1 MLNLIL
7 IISIGSLLVLPVV
20 LYFRYNKL
28 KHLTGELDQQNTN
41 LERNLA
47 QANRKVESLF
57 NELKEIKASSRQ
69 ISEQR
74 EVHLSSENERL
85 SRELDQELRRNL
97 RIEKKLAASNLSLEQ
112 SDQRNEKLTGE
123 LAQANRRNV
132 NLERDQK
139 RLSIQLKQEHENK
152 NKLEK
157 ELKLSG
163 SSAYRTLLDAI
174 YAARCIKTDEQ
185 KHTLLNNLLTVS
197 QELGREYQQQNL
209 SPDYSKPYYQ
219 EAYLLRYFLPYSQPV
234 PYLLNHLTLQKN
246 FPYQLPEDGTLKAS
260 FFGCG
265 PGPELYG
272 LMHYLGGPHSGIDI
286 SVAMLDIVPWEHAR
300 KIVFEHLLTRPEIRE
315 FKSNLVGSARDF
327 LPNDSGKWIS
337 DSDLIVIQHCL
348 NEKHNARNERLLENL
363 KQIVWKMKPGAVMLI
378 IERARY
384 RDVQVLLGKFG
395 NFCSELKD
403 SSSIDFEAE
412 INSRDGVDLKPVL
425 QVIPEELKT
434 SFFGK
439 WSSNS
444 VSSVK
449 FIWMA
454 VLKKHQL

>member
-7 IISIGSLLVLPVV
+7 IISIGSLLVLLVV
-20 LYFRYNKL
+20 LHFRYEYKL
-28 KHLTGELDQQNTN
+28 RHLTGKLEQEHQQNTN

-47 QANRKVESLF
+47 QANQKVESLF
-57 NELKEIKASSRQ
+57 NELKKIKTSSRQ

-74 EVHLSSENERL
+74 EVHLSSQNERL
-85 SRELDQELRRNL
+85 SKELDQELQRNL
-97 RIEKKLAASNLSLEQ
+97 STEKKLAAANLSLEQ

-123 LAQANRRNV
+123 LAQANQRNV
-132 NLERDQK
+132 NLERNQK
-139 RLSIQLKQEHENK
+139 RLSIQLKQEHE

-185 KHTLLNNLLTVS
+185 KQTLLNKLLTTS
-197 QELGREYQQQNL
+197 QELGREYQQQNV

-234 PYLLNHLTLQKN
+234 PYLLNHLILQKN
-246 FPYQLPEDGTLKAS
+246 FPYQLPEDGTLTAS

-272 LMHYLGGPHSGIDI
+272 LMRYLGGPHSVIDI
-286 SVAMLDIVPWEHAR
+286 SAAMLDIVPWEHAR
-300 KIVFEHLLTRPEIRE
+300 EIVFEHLLTRTAIHE
-315 FKSNLVGSARDF
+315 FKSNLVGNARDF

-337 DSDLIVIQHCL
+337 NSDLIVIQHCL

-363 KQIVWKMKPGAVMLI
+363 KQIVWKMKPGAILLI

-384 RDVQVLLGKFG
+384 SDVKELLGKFC
-395 NFCSELKD
+395 FELENRFNHSVNLK
-403 SSSIDFEAE
+403 SNIENW
-412 INSRDGVDLKPVL
+412 IDLKPVL
-425 QVIPEELKT
+425 PVIPKELRT
-434 SFFGK
+434 GFFGK